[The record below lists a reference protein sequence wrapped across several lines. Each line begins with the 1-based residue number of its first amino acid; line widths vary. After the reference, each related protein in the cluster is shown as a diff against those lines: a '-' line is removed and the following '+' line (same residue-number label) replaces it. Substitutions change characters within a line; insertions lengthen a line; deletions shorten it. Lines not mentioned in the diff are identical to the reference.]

1 MTEVHVMTVRW
12 SGDATLAEALAAAA
26 SEQGHEATLEQGDNE
41 AVLRVEV
48 EENDLQLLR
57 DRVDALLVAF
67 TMLEEQHNG

>member
-12 SGDATLAEALAAAA
+12 SGDASLAQALAAAA
-26 SEQGHEATLEQGDNE
+26 REQGHEATLEQGDNE

-67 TMLEEQHNG
+67 STLEEQHNG

>member
-26 SEQGHEATLEQGDNE
+26 SEQGHEATLEQDDNE

-67 TMLEEQHNG
+67 SALEEQHNG

>member
-12 SGDATLAEALAAAA
+12 SGDVSLAQALAAAA
-26 SEQGHEATLEQGDNE
+26 SEQGHEAKLETGDNE
-41 AVLRVEV
+41 TMLRVEV

-67 TMLEEQHNG
+67 SALEEQHNG

>member
-12 SGDATLAEALAAAA
+12 SGDASLAGALVAAA
-26 SEQGHEATLEQGDNE
+26 SEQGLEAELERANNE
-41 AVLRVEV
+41 TVLRVEV

-67 TMLEEQHNG
+67 SALEEQHNG

>member
-12 SGDATLAEALAAAA
+12 SGDASLAEALVAAA
-26 SEQGHEATLEQGDNE
+26 SEQGLEAELEHANNE
-41 AVLRVEV
+41 TVLRVEV

-67 TMLEEQHNG
+67 SALEEQHNG

>member
-12 SGDATLAEALAAAA
+12 SGDASLAQALAAAA
-26 SEQGHEATLEQGDNE
+26 SEQGLEAELEHANNE
-41 AVLRVEV
+41 TVLRVEV

-67 TMLEEQHNG
+67 STLEEQHNG